1 MLVAMSYTPR
11 RVLTLTCLPLAVWL
25 LLVPVSAQFL
35 PPQTPQPPPP
45 PPVFLTTPDQRQA
58 IELAAVRN
66 LDYIPGEVVVK
77 FRLGTTVVGQARA
90 LDVLRSRP
98 LPERLQWIADRTAV
112 LRVDGDLDS
121 PAIAASLARQ
131 PEVEYSHPNWLL
143 KTNQAPND
151 PQYGAQWNF
160 TAINMP
166 GAWSIN
172 PGAAGL
178 TVAVIDTGM
187 TTVNATY
194 NFRTWNGTENVVTS
208 MPFAISPDFDAARIA
223 PGRDFVFWTGPVLD
237 SDGHGTHVS
246 ATVGQS
252 TNNGVGY
259 AGIAYAAR
267 VMPLKACLSYWD
279 IQILRSENGVPGFAP
294 PDAGGCPTSA
304 VVAAI
309 RHAADNGAKVINLS
323 LGGTNPS
330 AASLDALNY
339 AVSKGVFVA
348 ISAGNEFND
357 GNPTTYPA
365 SYAAQIQ
372 GAMSVGAVG
381 RSLTRAPY
389 STTGSFVEIVAPGG
403 NGADGGAAGLIF
415 QVGLQ
420 RSFFNPATIVFPQF
434 DRYVGVGLQ
443 GTSMASPHVAGVA
456 ALLISQGI
464 TSPAAVEAI
473 LTMTARDLGA
483 QGRDDNF
490 GAGLLEPRSA
500 LRGFGVV
507 R

>member
-1 MLVAMSYTPR
+1 MSYTPR
-11 RVLTLTCLPLAVWL
+11 RVLTLTGLALAVWL
-25 LLVPVSAQFL
+25 LLVPVSAQLL

-45 PPVFLTTPDQRQA
+45 PPVFLTTAEQRQA

-77 FRLGTTVVGQARA
+77 FRVGTTVIGQARA
-90 LDVLRSRP
+90 LDALRSRP
-98 LPERLQWIADRTAV
+98 LPERLQWIADRTAR

-131 PEVEYSHPNWLL
+131 PEVEYAHPNWLL
-143 KTNQAPND
+143 KTNQVPND
-151 PQYGAQWNF
+151 PQYGLRQWNL

-194 NFRTWNGTENVVTS
+194 NFRTWNGTANVVTS
-208 MPFAISPDFDAARIA
+208 MPFAMSTDFDAARIA

-246 ATVGQS
+246 ATVAQS
-252 TNNGVGY
+252 TNNSVGY

-279 IQILRSENGVPGFAP
+279 IQILRSESGVPGYAP
-294 PDAGGCPTSA
+294 LDAGGCPNSA

-330 AASLDALNY
+330 PASLDALNY
-339 AVSKGVFVA
+339 AVGKGVFVA
-348 ISAGNEFND
+348 IAAGNEFND

-372 GAMSVGAVG
+372 GVMAVGAVG

-389 STTGSFVEIVAPGG
+389 STTGSFVEIAAPGG
-403 NGADGGAAGLIF
+403 NSADGGAAGVIW
-415 QVGLQ
+415 QVGL
-420 RSFFNPATIVFPQF
+420 RESDFNPATIIFPRF
-434 DRYVGVGLQ
+434 DRYTDSAKQ
-443 GTSMASPHVAGVA
+443 GTSMASPHVAAVA
-456 ALLISQGI
+456 ALIIGQGI

-483 QGRDDNF
+483 QGRDDDF